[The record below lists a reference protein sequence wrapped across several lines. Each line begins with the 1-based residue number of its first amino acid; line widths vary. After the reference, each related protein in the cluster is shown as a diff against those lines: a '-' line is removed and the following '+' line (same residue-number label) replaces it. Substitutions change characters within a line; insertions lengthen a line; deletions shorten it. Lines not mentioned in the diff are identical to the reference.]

1 MRVRYTTRRPARS
14 WWDDNFVHAAS
25 PMAATT
31 IYEDDIAPEDTGILD
46 ADGNPIFRTYERNP
60 VGFVH
65 FIDE

>member
-1 MRVRYTTRRPARS
+1 MRVRYTTRRPVKS
-14 WWDDNFVHAAS
+14 WWDEDYYHGH
-25 PMAATT
+25 PLTATT
-31 IYEDDIAPEDTGILD
+31 VYEDDMEPEDTGILD